1 MEIKLP
7 FKLKVKFL
15 YQKENVFEGKAIFHE
30 KEYSINI
37 HAEMNKKTI
46 KAVSRRILR
55 TMMEDEKQLKVLLK
69 TETHGV
75 PERQLDG
82 LLIKIEQQ
90 LGRIMVNQNKLIL
103 LQDIT
108 DE

>member
-1 MEIKLP
+1 
-7 FKLKVKFL
+7 
-15 YQKENVFEGKAIFHE
+15 
-30 KEYSINI
+30 
-37 HAEMNKKTI
+37 MNKKTI
-46 KAVSRRILR
+46 KAVSRRILQ
-55 TMMEDEKQLKVLLK
+55 TMMADEKSLRILLE
-69 TETHGV
+69 TETEGV

-82 LLIKIEQQ
+82 LMIKIEQQ